1 MFTNVVNGQE
11 HKMHQMYTESNLRYY
26 ELWLFL
32 QLYAVVFLRWPKQP
46 HHWESVSQENKKLRP
61 NKKQLRRLCGA
72 TVLCHITWSNSF
84 HCFAMSQQITRR
96 FFARKR
102 FLIHEIDTA
111 CIPESTEGNLI
122 RGYRLSFC
130 WMQAPCTHTHTTW
143 C

>member
-1 MFTNVVNGQE
+1 
-11 HKMHQMYTESNLRYY
+11 MHQMYTESNLRYY

-96 FFARKR
+96 F
-102 FLIHEIDTA
+102 LH
-111 CIPESTEGNLI
+111 GNA
-122 RGYRLSFC
+122 F
-130 WMQAPCTHTHTTW
+130 
-143 C
+143 